1 MASTTHTTNALAGAR
16 GLARPGTGAHA
27 TLPAYAFA
35 MAGASWQAVCIPS
48 TDVITD
54 HKPRR
59 RRPEEVASQH

>member
-1 MASTTHTTNALAGAR
+1 MATTTHTTSALPGTR
-16 GLARPGTGAHA
+16 GLARPAAGALA
-27 TLPAYAFA
+27 TNPAYGFA
-35 MAGASWQAVCIPS
+35 MAGASWLAVCIPS